1 MEQRGGRRARRDRSV
16 GLKNRC
22 SSSAGGRGVGATPV
36 PRRSPA
42 SPLRLRPLR
51 PANFFLPTGP
61 SGERRPRSAPVGG
74 AVGAG
79 TERRAGRAEA
89 GGSRAGQ
96 GAGFS
101 RPPLPLPTRPPPA
114 SFPPSLFPSLSSRI
128 KVGTVALRGW
138 VRANACAAGSLC
150 SVPRSP
156 GARAPARQGGMLLR
170 ELLGLLRCC
179 WPSLLLHC
187 ALHPLWGS
195 VQVGPRSGGRE
206 RRAEPRA
213 APRRRRAVVPGRGNP
228 WLCRARHGTAR
239 AAGRAGEGAAGPAS
253 SPGSAQLAAA
263 GARRSGVS

>member
-74 AVGAG
+74 AGGAG

-114 SFPPSLFPSLSSRI
+114 SFPPSLPPSFPPSPPELKLGQSRS
-128 KVGTVALRGW
+128 GDGCEPTP
-138 VRANACAAGSLC
+138 
-150 SVPRSP
+150 VP
-156 GARAPARQGGMLLR
+156 PARSAPSPDRPEPAPPPAKEG
-170 ELLGLLRCC
+170 CC
-179 WPSLLLHC
+179 S
-187 ALHPLWGS
+187 GS
-195 VQVGPRSGGRE
+195 CWDCS
-206 RRAEPRA
+206 A
-213 APRRRRAVVPGRGNP
+213 
-228 WLCRARHGTAR
+228 
-239 AAGRAGEGAAGPAS
+239 AAGPPCCCTVPS
-253 SPGSAQLAAA
+253 T
-263 GARRSGVS
+263 RSGAPSR